1 MPPIPHTF
9 AAPHRAPHTRPA
21 RHNFNAIYPACRRLV
36 NGTGAGYRR
45 FGAIRA
51 GSQQRKFPRS
61 TRVLDANRD
70 SPAGALKC
78 FLPDCVRMGTLQR
91 PTGGMGNMVH
101 RPVAPNLCSCRQARQ
116 RTSSAIEPVSRRR
129 NGNPQEAAERAAAS
143 HAVAA
148 VPIRTPPCRP
158 RVFCNRTDAGCS
170 RRRSLQCT
178 AAARA
183 GSVACRT
190 MARSKCPGPQP

>member
-51 GSQQRKFPRS
+51 GPQRRKFPRS

-70 SPAGALKC
+70 SPARALKC
-78 FLPDCVRMGTLQR
+78 FLPDCVGTGTLPR
-91 PTGGMGNMVH
+91 PTGGMGIMVH
-101 RPVAPNLCSCRQARQ
+101 RPIEQHLCSCRPARE
-116 RTSSAIEPVSRRR
+116 RTPLAIELVSRRR
-129 NGNPQEAAERAAAS
+129 NRESVNSGRACG
-143 HAVAA
+143 
-148 VPIRTPPCRP
+148 RLPCR
-158 RVFCNRTDAGCS
+158 NRRPDQNSALSATGI
-170 RRRSLQCT
+170 L
-178 AAARA
+178 
-183 GSVACRT
+183 
-190 MARSKCPGPQP
+190 